1 VCRNG
6 GIGRRT
12 GLKILREQSYV
23 GSSPASGRLYLVYI
37 TLLNIIIMA
46 TLSSNEL
53 RQGTVF
59 KDGYDYFTV
68 LKYDRVV
75 QGRGGMTVK
84 IKVKNLKS
92 GSIVEKGY
100 KGNDKVESVDLS
112 KRSAQFL
119 YSDGVNL
126 HFMDTETFD
135 QVEIEGQNKYF
146 KEGDKAIVSY
156 LEGDPISV
164 DIPNVVSL
172 KVAYTDEG
180 GNSGNTVSNALKE
193 AKMETGITVMVPL
206 FIKTGEVIKINT
218 ENNEYKGRK

>member
-1 VCRNG
+1 
-6 GIGRRT
+6 
-12 GLKILREQSYV
+12 
-23 GSSPASGRLYLVYI
+23 
-37 TLLNIIIMA
+37 MA
-46 TLSSNEL
+46 TLSSNQL

-59 KDGYDYFTV
+59 KDGLDYFLV

-84 IKVKNLKS
+84 IKVKNIKT

-100 KGNDKVESVDLS
+100 KGNDKVESVELL

-119 YSDGVNL
+119 YSDTVNL
-126 HFMDTETFD
+126 HFMDSETFE
-135 QVEIEGQNKYF
+135 QIEIEGQNKYF
-146 KEGDKAIVSY
+146 KEGDKAIISY

-172 KVAYTDEG
+172 KVEYTEEG
-180 GNSGNTVSNALKE
+180 GNSGNTVSSALKE

-206 FIKTGEVIKINT
+206 FIKTGEIIKINT
-218 ENNEYKGRK
+218 ENDEYKGRK

>member
-1 VCRNG
+1 
-6 GIGRRT
+6 
-12 GLKILREQSYV
+12 
-23 GSSPASGRLYLVYI
+23 
-37 TLLNIIIMA
+37 MA
-46 TLSSNEL
+46 ILSSNQL

-59 KDGYDYFTV
+59 KDGYDYFIV

-119 YSDGVNL
+119 YSDGANL

-146 KEGDKAIVSY
+146 KEGDKAIISY
-156 LEGDPISV
+156 LDGDPISV

-193 AKMETGITVMVPL
+193 AKMETGITIMVPL

>member
-1 VCRNG
+1 M
-6 GIGRRT
+6 
-12 GLKILREQSYV
+12 

-46 TLSSNEL
+46 ILSSNQL

-59 KDGYDYFTV
+59 KDGYDYFIV

-119 YSDGVNL
+119 YSDGVTL

-146 KEGDKAIVSY
+146 KEGDKAIISY
-156 LEGDPISV
+156 LDGDPISV

-193 AKMETGITVMVPL
+193 AKMETGITIMVPL
-206 FIKTGEVIKINT
+206 FIKTGEIIKINT